1 MGEQIKL
8 LKEQH
13 SETLEK
19 VINEYLKKGWK
30 FKGDIVSHNY
40 NLVAIIYKN

>member
-1 MGEQIKL
+1 MEKQIKL

-13 SETLEK
+13 SENLEK
-19 VINEYLKKGWK
+19 AINAYLKKGWK

-40 NLVAIIYKN
+40 NLVATIYKN